1 MLQTLQYYSACDI
14 CSNKLSYQQYVDIY
28 HMCADEVQ
36 RHSIKEL
43 THHRG
48 WINKHEAAKILQN
61 LNISSNMSNA
71 KLLIVRMEL
80 AAGKI
85 ENVIAVDDDANP
97 S

>member
-1 MLQTLQYYSACDI
+1 
-14 CSNKLSYQQYVDIY
+14 
-28 HMCADEVQ
+28 MCADEVQ